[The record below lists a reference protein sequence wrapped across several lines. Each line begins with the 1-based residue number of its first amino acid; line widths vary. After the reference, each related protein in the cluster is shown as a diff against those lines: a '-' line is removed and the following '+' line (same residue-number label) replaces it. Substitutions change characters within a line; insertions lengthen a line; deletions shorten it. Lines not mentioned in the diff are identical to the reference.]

1 MKQVVSLVL
10 VLAITTCIR
19 SQELSQVTFSQGS
32 HLAYF
37 SFVTDQGVL
46 IRISDE
52 GKILEWGTEVMSDRY
67 NYFAPRLQPFMGR
80 IEYYGPQDDSIFRGK
95 VKSIGTAYITYFDTF
110 QVKSKIGKLR
120 SIGNQYFDYYEPY
133 EDNFLSGKIKSIGEL
148 NVDYYRSY
156 DDESLRGKLKTVG
169 SVRISYYTVFD
180 DRFNAGKLKSIG
192 SANYSWYSL
201 SDPIGSRGALKSNNI
216 RQLVSGVTYIL
227 N

>member
-1 MKQVVSLVL
+1 MKQVISLCLVL
-10 VLAITTCIR
+10 NILTGIHA
-19 SQELSQVTFSQGS
+19 QELSQVTFNQGS
-32 HLAYF
+32 QLGYF
-37 SFVTDQGVL
+37 SFATDQGVL

-80 IEYYGPQDDSIFRGK
+80 IEYFGAQDDSVFRGK

-133 EDNFLSGKIKSIGEL
+133 EDKFLAGKIKSIGGL
-148 NVDYYRSY
+148 YIDYYRSY
-156 DDESLRGKLKTVG
+156 DDESLRGKIKLIG

-201 SDPIGSRGALKSNNI
+201 SDPIGSRGGLKSNNY
-216 RQLVSGVTYIL
+216 RQLVSGITYIL

>member
-1 MKQVVSLVL
+1 MKQIVSLFFVL
-10 VLAITTCIR
+10 SLCRFVHG
-19 SQELSQVTFSQGS
+19 QELSQVTFNQGS
-32 HLAYF
+32 QLAYF

-52 GKILEWGTEVMSDRY
+52 GRILEWGSEVMSDRY
-67 NYFAPRLQPFMGR
+67 NYFAPKLQPFMGR
-80 IEYYGPQDDSIFRGK
+80 IEYYGPQDDSVFRGK

-120 SIGNQYFDYYEPY
+120 SIGNQYFDYFETY
-133 EDNFLSGKIKSIGEL
+133 EDKLLTGKIKSIGGL
-148 NVDYYRSY
+148 NIDYYRSY
-156 DDESLRGKLKTVG
+156 DDESLRGKLKLVG
-169 SVRISYYTVFD
+169 SVRVSYYTVFD

-201 SDPIGSRGALKSNNI
+201 SDPIGSRGALKSNNL
-216 RQLVSGVTYIL
+216 RQLVSGITYIL